1 MMAKSR
7 YFYCLFLMN
16 SLINI
21 INFTP
26 RELIDTRFDG
36 AQSSIL
42 VAVVTGTLFI
52 YLFTKVINKFPG
64 KGLPEIFASALPR
77 LLASPLILIYA
88 VLWYLAGALI
98 LLSFV
103 DITLRF
109 VSPDTHPTAVLLG
122 FLAVVCLCSRIDSL
136 SLLYGLEVTLG
147 ITLPLILYT
156 TVKAVVNPNFSWDAV
171 LQMMTYSLHPP
182 DMNSI
187 AAATFT
193 FSGYINMAIFNRV
206 FHGLKLK
213 HVWIL
218 SLEGLL
224 VLLVTF
230 YVPIGYHGTV
240 GVERHVYTWFT
251 TADSISIEAFLVE
264 RMLYVF
270 YFAYST
276 LALVSAVI
284 QWHVGKELFLS
295 QLPSTGGKPR
305 SKLRQEVVILGIFS
319 AGTLLLMRMDQYNL
333 NMLGVFL
340 LHIRWYG
347 ELLLILLLFWCYWM
361 IRRRRA

>member
-1 MMAKSR
+1 MANSR

-26 RELIDTRFDG
+26 RELLDARFDG

-42 VAVVTGTLFI
+42 VAVGTGTLFI
-52 YLFTKVINKFPG
+52 YLFTRVIHKFPG
-64 KGLPEIFASALPR
+64 KGLPEIFGSVMPR
-77 LLASPLILIYA
+77 LLASPLIIVYA

-103 DITLRF
+103 DITMRF
-109 VSPDTHPTAVLLG
+109 ISPDTGTMAVLLG
-122 FLAVVCLCSRIDSL
+122 FLILTCLCARIDSL
-136 SLLYGLEVTLG
+136 SLLYGLEITLA
-147 ITLPLILYT
+147 ITLPLIVYT
-156 TVKAVVNPNFSWDAV
+156 TVKAVVNSDFSWDAV
-171 LQMMTYSLHPP
+171 LQIMTHALHPP
-182 DMNSI
+182 DWNSLT
-187 AAATFT
+187 AATFT
-193 FSGYINMAIFNRV
+193 FSGYINMAVFNRV
-206 FHGLKLK
+206 FHGLKLR
-213 HVWIL
+213 HIWIL

-224 VLLVTF
+224 VLAITF

-251 TADSISIEAFLVE
+251 TADSIRIEAFLIE
-264 RMLYVF
+264 RMLYIF

-276 LALVSAVI
+276 LALVSAII
-284 QWHVGKELFLS
+284 QWHVGKELLLS
-295 QLPSTGGKPR
+295 QLPSAPGRPKA
-305 SKLRQEVVILGIFS
+305 KLRQEIVILAVF
-319 AGTLLLMRMDQYNL
+319 AAATLLMMRIDQYDL

-361 IRRRRA
+361 VRRRRA

>member
-1 MMAKSR
+1 MAKSR

-26 RELIDTRFDG
+26 RELIDARFDG

-52 YLFTKVINKFPG
+52 YLFTKVIHKFPG
-64 KGLPEIFASALPR
+64 QGLPEILRSALPK
-77 LLASPLILIYA
+77 LLASPLILAFA
-88 VLWYLAGALI
+88 VLWYMAGALI
-98 LLSFV
+98 ILSFV

-109 VSPDTHPTAVLLG
+109 ISPDTDPTAVLLG

-136 SLLYGLEVTLG
+136 SLLYGLEVMLS
-147 ITLPLILYT
+147 ITLPLILYS
-156 TVKAVVNPNFSWDAV
+156 TVKALVNPNFSWDAV
-171 LQMMTYSLHPP
+171 LQVMTHALHAP
-182 DMNSI
+182 DLNSV

-193 FSGYINMAIFNRV
+193 FSGYINLAIFNRV

-224 VLLVTF
+224 VLAITF
-230 YVPIGYHGTV
+230 FVPIGYHGTV
-240 GVERHVYTWFT
+240 GIERHVYTWFT
-251 TADSISIEAFLVE
+251 TADSIHIEAFLIE
-264 RMLYVF
+264 RMLFIF

-276 LALVSAVI
+276 LSLVSAII
-284 QWHVGKELFLS
+284 QWHVGKELLFSL
-295 QLPSTGGKPR
+295 LPSAADKPKTR
-305 SKLRQEVVILGIFS
+305 LWQESIILGLF
-319 AGTLLLMRMDQYNL
+319 AVGTMFLMRLDQYEL
-333 NMLGVFL
+333 NMLGVML
-340 LHIRWYG
+340 LHVRWYG
-347 ELLLILLLFWCYWM
+347 ELLMILLLFWCYWVVV
-361 IRRRRA
+361 RRRRA